1 MGRASNRKK
10 ARRLAGH
17 GVRQASRAVRPAAGT
32 PRWPEGSL
40 GGRFFGAKELA
51 QAQGAP
57 AVGGLDLMAIAVD
70 PAQWPVAVSA
80 LTRAVVFD
88 GLRPDHPDV
97 SAVLDVLAPIVEA
110 ELAYEAAKERWYEEW
125 PDGEDKP
132 EFPYLDGP
140 VFRLGGC
147 ALVDAVT
154 AVVGGDPL
162 GEVLGVLLPV
172 LKVTAESMRAAIP
185 GLNGRAL
192 ADALACAAVT
202 DFRRELPAD
211 VLRRT
216 GPPSGNPLET
226 LVRVG
231 GVPPRGVLQAGLAVL
246 SALAGLCR
254 SDSASILRPA
264 A

>member
-1 MGRASNRKK
+1 V
-10 ARRLAGH
+10 RLA
-17 GVRQASRAVRPAAGT
+17 AGA

-40 GGRFFGAKELA
+40 GGRFFGARELA
-51 QAQGAP
+51 QAKDAP

-88 GLRPDHPDV
+88 GLWPDHPDV
-97 SAVLDVLAPIVEA
+97 RVVLDVLAPIVEA
-110 ELAYEAAKERWYEEW
+110 ELAYEAAMERWYEEW

-140 VFRLGGC
+140 VFRLGAC
-147 ALVDAVT
+147 ALVDAVA

-172 LKVTAESMRAAIP
+172 LNVTADGMKAEIP
-185 GLNGRAL
+185 RLCGRAL
-192 ADALACAAVT
+192 ADAFACAAVT

-211 VLRRT
+211 VLKRT
-216 GPPSGNPLET
+216 GPPSGNLLET
-226 LVRVG
+226 LVHVG
-231 GVPPRGVLQAGLAVL
+231 GVPPREVLRVGLAILSVL
-246 SALAGLCR
+246 ADLCR